1 MLMPA
6 FRGTSGFARVSIRH
20 RPVTSAGTARKPPAT
35 RGRHVAIFVAI
46 EGADGAGK
54 ATTARTLAEAIIATG
69 RTATVI
75 AFPQYGNTVGGVT
88 IGRFL
93 AGELPVP
100 VTPHAAAVLYAL
112 DRFEWRDAILEAAAS
127 HDVVVFDR
135 YIASNMAYQG
145 AKMPEGEAL
154 AIMEWIMALETGQFA
169 LPAPTLS
176 IYLDT
181 PWEMARAMIMQKAQ
195 RSYTD
200 RSFDEH
206 EADAALQL
214 RVRNNYEAI
223 AAAGLLGPWQIVR
236 ASTDGAMR
244 PPMEIASEI
253 LGLLPL

>member
-1 MLMPA
+1 MPSLNNWPIA
-6 FRGTSGFARVSIRH
+6 DWGDFNAPGDFPR
-20 RPVTSAGTARKPPAT
+20 TAPALKRET
-35 RGRHVAIFVAI
+35 NLERRSVGILVAI
-46 EGADGAGK
+46 EGADGVGK
-54 ATTARTLAEAIIATG
+54 ATTARTLCEALQAAG
-69 RTATVI
+69 RSATVI

-112 DRFEWRDAILEAAAS
+112 DRFEWRAAILEAAAA

-135 YIASNMAYQG
+135 YIASNMAYQA
-145 AKMPEGEAL
+145 AKVGDPRAMMAWVL
-154 AIMEWIMALETGQFA
+154 ALENGQFA
-169 LPAPTLS
+169 LPVPALS

-181 PWEMARAMIMQKAQ
+181 PWEMAKAMILQKAQ

-200 RSFDEH
+200 RNFDEH

-236 ASTDGAMR
+236 ATTDGAMR
-244 PPMEIASEI
+244 SPTEIASEI